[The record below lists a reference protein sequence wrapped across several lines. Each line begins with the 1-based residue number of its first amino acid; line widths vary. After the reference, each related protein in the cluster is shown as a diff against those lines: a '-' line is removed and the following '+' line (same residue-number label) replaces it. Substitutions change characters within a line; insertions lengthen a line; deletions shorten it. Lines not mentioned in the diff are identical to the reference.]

1 MERLETQALNWA
13 AVNKL
18 WQEERV
24 LNGGQHG
31 YHAGCHPGSSFV
43 SRRSNSLMAPQR
55 APERWKGVNLVRLP
69 GWSRPKTVTF
79 VLGLR
84 SSTSPSSKESSYE
97 LSPGEGKG
105 KDMVDYA
112 HHLREDWT
120 DVSESVDSRE
130 REKRTGR
137 EERNARAATH
147 LQKLPLWQS
156 DAQAPDDAQGPGEPG
171 NAAAPAEPGLRDL
184 ARMLEILG
192 QQQQDLLR
200 CQAHFESYMAGKLDL
215 AVSQHFAADTSG
227 RAQSSAEQQRRIF
240 QRKTTEEDISLL
252 S

>member
-31 YHAGCHPGSSFV
+31 YYAGCNPGSSFV

-120 DVSESVDSRE
+120 DVSESVDSLPPFPSGNLAQSDECVGVHR
-130 REKRTGR
+130 
-137 EERNARAATH
+137 
-147 LQKLPLWQS
+147 LPLQDS
-156 DAQAPDDAQGPGEPG
+156 GSPLNSSFQKSPVCSPLMKPISILPSTERMLVDLESGSIGDEIHSSCTEFED
-171 NAAAPAEPGLRDL
+171 NAAEFDRHEIASIGTSSMSTDHDFGVGDL
-184 ARMLEILG
+184 DAYESLALSCVA
-192 QQQQDLLR
+192 DL
-200 CQAHFESYMAGKLDL
+200 QYG
-215 AVSQHFAADTSG
+215 T
-227 RAQSSAEQQRRIF
+227 
-240 QRKTTEEDISLL
+240 
-252 S
+252 